1 MYYHALS
8 VINLTFQMATNGQK
22 IGPLRLIAQKHLH
35 VIILPENLIL
45 LGTKIMLSE
54 ETQNSEP
61 WTQVVDIS
69 MNTGFWNILS
79 NT

>member
-1 MYYHALS
+1 
-8 VINLTFQMATNGQK
+8 
-22 IGPLRLIAQKHLH
+22 
-35 VIILPENLIL
+35 
-45 LGTKIMLSE
+45 MLSE